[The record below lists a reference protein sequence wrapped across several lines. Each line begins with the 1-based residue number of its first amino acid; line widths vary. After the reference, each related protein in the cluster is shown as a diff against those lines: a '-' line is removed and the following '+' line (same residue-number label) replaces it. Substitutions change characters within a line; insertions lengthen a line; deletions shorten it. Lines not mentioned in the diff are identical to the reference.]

1 VTSSAPSRATRFDPI
16 AKSYYKLGAT
26 NVKLRGAS
34 EASDGERAMSVVPER
49 TDEPVVEFT
58 VRAVVAGILFG
69 VLFGAA
75 NAYLGL
81 RVGLTV
87 STSIPIAVLTVAL
100 FKLMRQRRDSVVLE
114 ANISQTIG
122 SASSSLAA
130 GTIFTIPAL
139 FLWGM
144 TPPFWQVAILALL
157 GGLLGIAAM
166 VPLRRLLIVR
176 SADELPY
183 PEGTACAEVLRA
195 TTSAGS
201 GGRWIFIGLA
211 VGAVVK
217 LALGAFMLMPSDIA
231 AHLPVLPKAEVALEI
246 APALL
251 AVGYILGYRQSA
263 IMVSGSLI
271 SAIVLTPLIAAFGA
285 GLSAPMFPEAKLT
298 IAEMSAGQIWSRYVR
313 YIGAGAV
320 AAAGIAAVFR
330 ALPTMWTSFSAVVKG
345 MKKGGVEGSDEATPR
360 TDRDVPSW
368 IVLVIPA
375 LVVLTLV
382 AVPGLLAGNMS
393 LVPRI
398 VAALGVA
405 IFGVAFVVVS
415 SRIVGLIG
423 VSSNPTSAMTLVTL
437 LGVSVTFVL
446 LGWSDPSARAAILT
460 VGTVVCI
467 AASKAGDISQ
477 DLKTGFLLGATP
489 AKQQFGQFIGAA
501 FACWAIAGTVL
512 LLGQAF
518 TFGSPELPAPQATLM
533 KTVIEGVLSG
543 SLPWGLVGTGAAL
556 SVTAL
561 IAGLPGLAFAVGIYL
576 PLGSLTPIFVG
587 GIVRRIVDARR
598 GGKPT
603 ENDPGV
609 LGASGMIAG
618 EGLAG
623 VLIAVLVATS
633 GKWPESAFS
642 RALASMRF
650 AAKDFTYLEGTAAI
664 VAGIIVVLAVCG
676 VLYRAGRSAADDLSP
691 ES

>member
-1 VTSSAPSRATRFDPI
+1 MTVLPA
-16 AKSYYKLGAT
+16 G
-26 NVKLRGAS
+26 
-34 EASDGERAMSVVPER
+34 R
-49 TDEPVVEFT
+49 TESVVEFT
-58 VRAVVAGILFG
+58 ARAVVAGIFFG

-87 STSIPIAVLTVAL
+87 STSIPIAVLTVAVL
-100 FKLMRQRRDSVVLE
+100 RLLPRRDGQGVILE
-114 ANISQTIG
+114 ANMSQTIG
-122 SASSSLAA
+122 SASSSLAS

-144 TPPFWQVAILALL
+144 APPLWQVALLALA

-166 VPLRRLLIVR
+166 IPLRRLLIVK

-195 TTSAGS
+195 TTTASS
-201 GGRWIFIGLA
+201 GGKWIFIGLG

-217 LALGAFMLMPSDIA
+217 LALGGFMLLPSA
-231 AHLPVLPKAEVALEI
+231 LTMHLPVLTKAELALEI

-271 SAIVLTPLIAAFGA
+271 SAIVLTPVIALVGA
-285 GLSAPMFPEAKLT
+285 GLTAPLFPEMKTPIADLT
-298 IAEMSAGQIWSRYVR
+298 ASQIWSRYVR

-320 AAAGIAAVFR
+320 AAAGIAAVAR
-330 ALPTMWTSFSAVVKG
+330 ALPTMATSFAAVLRGVRR
-345 MKKGGVEGSDEATPR
+345 GGLGAEDRATTPR
-360 TDRDVPSW
+360 TDRDLPAWVPLFVP
-368 IVLVIPA
+368 VLVIVA
-375 LVVLTLV
+375 LV
-382 AVPGLLAGNMS
+382 AIPGLLAGEMAF
-393 LVPRI
+393 VPRL
-398 VAALGVA
+398 VAAIGVA

-437 LGVSVTFVL
+437 LGVSVIFVL
-446 LGWSDPSARAAILT
+446 LGWKDPSARAAILT

-477 DLKTGFLLGATP
+477 DLKTGFLVGATP
-489 AKQQFGQFIGAA
+489 AKQQLGQLIGAA
-501 FACWAIAGTVL
+501 FACWAVAGTVL
-512 LLGQAF
+512 LLGHAF

-543 SLPWGLVGTGAAL
+543 ALPWGLVGVGAAL
-556 SVTAL
+556 SICAL

-576 PLGSLTPIFVG
+576 PLGSLMPIFVG
-587 GIVRRIVDARR
+587 GIVRRMVDARR
-598 GGKPT
+598 RGKAA
-603 ENDPGV
+603 EGDAGV

-623 VLIAVLVATS
+623 VLIAFLVAGSGRWTS
-633 GKWPESAFS
+633 LRDS
-642 RALASMRF
+642 LASMHF
-650 AAKDFTYLEGTAAI
+650 AAKDFTHLTGPVAMSFGGAI
-664 VAGIIVVLAVCG
+664 VLAVCAL
-676 VLYRAGRSAADDLSP
+676 LYRAGRSSDVPPDTEAVEVSTNAQ
-691 ES
+691 

>member
-1 VTSSAPSRATRFDPI
+1 MRD
-16 AKSYYKLGAT
+16 
-26 NVKLRGAS
+26 
-34 EASDGERAMSVVPER
+34 ESVL
-49 TDEPVVEFT
+49 EFT
-58 VRAVVAGILFG
+58 TRAVVFG
-69 VLFGAA
+69 VLFGIIFGAA

-81 RVGLTV
+81 HVGLTV
-87 STSIPIAVLTVAL
+87 STSIPIAVLTVVFL
-100 FKLMRQRRDSVVLE
+100 RLWRRKGDSDLLE
-114 ANISQTIG
+114 ANLSQTIG

-144 TPPFWQVAILALL
+144 TPPLWQVALLALL

-166 VPLRRLLIVR
+166 IPLRRLLIVR

-195 TTSAGS
+195 TTSGSGS
-201 GGRWIFIGLA
+201 GGKWIVIGIA

-217 LALGAFMLMPSDIA
+217 LGITLFGIIDGGLSMHIPFM
-231 AHLPVLPKAEVALEI
+231 PKAEIGLEI

-271 SAIVLTPLIAAFGA
+271 SAIVLTPLIAVVGNQ
-285 GLSAPMFPEAKLT
+285 LPVPLFPEAKML
-298 IAEMSAGQIWSRYVR
+298 ISELSASQIWSRYVR

-320 AAAGIAAVFR
+320 AAAGIAAVLR
-330 ALPTMWTSFSAVVKG
+330 ALPTMASSFAAVVRG
-345 MKKGGVEGSDEATPR
+345 LRSSGVEASGEDTPR
-360 TDRDVPSW
+360 TDRDLPSW
-368 IVLVIPA
+368 VVVVVPA
-375 LVVLTLV
+375 IVVLTL
-382 AVPGLLAGNMS
+382 AFTPGLLAGNMS
-393 LVPRI
+393 IGPRLV
-398 VAALGVA
+398 ASLGVA

-437 LGVSVTFVL
+437 LGVSLIFVL
-446 LGWSDPSARAAILT
+446 CGWRDPSARAAILT

-477 DLKTGFLLGATP
+477 DLKTGWLVGATP

-512 LLGQAF
+512 LLGSVF
-518 TFGSPELPAPQATLM
+518 KFGSPALPAPQATLM

-543 SLPWGLVGTGAAL
+543 SLPWGLVGIGAAL
-556 SVTAL
+556 SICAL

-576 PLGSLTPIFVG
+576 PLGSLMPIFVG
-587 GIVRRIVDARR
+587 GIVRRIVEARR
-598 GGKPT
+598 KNKST
-603 ENDPGV
+603 ESDPGV
-609 LGASGMIAG
+609 LSASGMIAG
-618 EGLAG
+618 EGLCG
-623 VLIAVLVATS
+623 VLIAGLVAIVNY
-633 GKWPESAFS
+633 KLPE
-642 RALASMRF
+642 
-650 AAKDFTYLEGTAAI
+650 EPHIGGAI
-664 VAGIIVVLAVCG
+664 GAILGIFVVIAIC
-676 VLYRAGRSAADDLSP
+676 VLLYKAGREEGPAGSEEVHASTSAK
-691 ES
+691 

>member
-1 VTSSAPSRATRFDPI
+1 
-16 AKSYYKLGAT
+16 
-26 NVKLRGAS
+26 
-34 EASDGERAMSVVPER
+34 MSVGIER
-49 TDEPVVEFT
+49 EESVIEFT
-58 VRAVVAGILFG
+58 VRAVIAGIVFG
-69 VLFGAA
+69 VAFGAA

-81 RVGLTV
+81 KVGLTV

-100 FKLMRQRRDSVVLE
+100 FKLMRDRPGLLLE
-114 ANISQTIG
+114 ANISQTMG

-144 TPPFWQVAILALL
+144 APPFWQVAILALL
-157 GGLLGIAAM
+157 GGFLGIAAM

-195 TTSAGS
+195 TTAKTGS

-217 LALGAFMLMPSDIA
+217 LALGAAVLLPSELA
-231 AHLPVLPKAEVALEI
+231 MHLPVLPKAELSLEI

-271 SAIVLTPLIAAFGA
+271 SAIVLTPLIAVVGNS
-285 GLSAPMFPEAKLT
+285 LPVPLFPEAKML
-298 IAEMSAGQIWSRYVR
+298 ISELSAGQIWSRYVR

-320 AAAGIAAVFR
+320 AAAGIVAVVRAIPTMATSFAAVVR
-330 ALPTMWTSFSAVVKG
+330 GLR
-345 MKKGGVEGSDEATPR
+345 GSDPTVATGER
-360 TDRDVPSW
+360 TDRDVPPW
-368 IVLVIPA
+368 VVVVVPA
-375 LVVLTLV
+375 LVVITLV
-382 AVPGLLAGNMS
+382 AVPGLFAGNMS

-437 LGVSVTFVL
+437 LGVSVVFVA

-477 DLKTGFLLGATP
+477 DLKTGYLVGATP
-489 AKQQFGQFIGAA
+489 AKQQLGQFIAAA

-512 LLGQAF
+512 LLGKAF
-518 TFGSPELPAPQATLM
+518 TFGSPDLPAPQATLM

-543 SLPWGLVGTGAAL
+543 SLPWGLVGVGAAL
-556 SVTAL
+556 AICAL

-598 GGKPT
+598 KGKAT
-603 ENDPGV
+603 ESDPGV

-623 VLIAVLVATS
+623 V
-633 GKWPESAFS
+633 
-642 RALASMRF
+642 ALAVIVW
-650 AAKDFTYLEGTAAI
+650 AKFQRPPEPLIGGTLGIVLGIAI
-664 VAGIIVVLAVCG
+664 VLAVC
-676 VLYRAGRSAADDLSP
+676 VLLYRAGRDVAAEGSDAMEASTSAK
-691 ES
+691 

>member
-1 VTSSAPSRATRFDPI
+1 MQREESI
-16 AKSYYKLGAT
+16 
-26 NVKLRGAS
+26 
-34 EASDGERAMSVVPER
+34 
-49 TDEPVVEFT
+49 VEFT
-58 VRAVVAGILFG
+58 TRAVLAGIVFG
-69 VLFGAA
+69 IIFGAA

-100 FKLMRQRRDSVVLE
+100 FKVMRQRQEGMILE

-144 TPPFWQVAILALL
+144 APPFWQVAILALL
-157 GGLLGIAAM
+157 GGFLGIAAM

-195 TTSAGS
+195 TATTAGS
-201 GGRWIFIGLA
+201 GGKWIFIGIA
-211 VGAVVK
+211 VGAAVK
-217 LALGAFMLMPSDIA
+217 LALGAFLLIPSDLS

-271 SAIVLTPLIAAFGA
+271 SAIVLTPLIAVVGA
-285 GLSAPMFPEAKLT
+285 GLQAPLFPETKSLISELT
-298 IAEMSAGQIWSRYVR
+298 AGQIWSRYVR

-320 AAAGIAAVFR
+320 AAAGIFAVAR
-330 ALPTMWTSFSAVVKG
+330 ALPTMASSFAAVVKG
-345 MKKGGVEGSDEATPR
+345 LRASGPTAETAENR
-360 TDRDVPSW
+360 TDRDVPGW
-368 IVLVIPA
+368 VVVVVPA
-375 LVVLTLV
+375 LVVITLI
-382 AVPGLLAGNMS
+382 AVPDLFAGNMT
-393 LVPRI
+393 LGPRI

-437 LGVSVTFVL
+437 LGVSVVFVA
-446 LGWSDPSARAAILT
+446 LGWRDPSARAAILT

-477 DLKTGFLLGATP
+477 DLKTGFLVGATP
-489 AKQQFGQFIGAA
+489 ARQQFGQFIGAA

-512 LLGQAF
+512 LLGRAF
-518 TFGSPELPAPQATLM
+518 TFGSPDLPAPQATLM

-556 SVTAL
+556 AICAI

-587 GIVRRIVDARR
+587 GIVRRIVEARR
-598 GGKPT
+598 KGKALDS
-603 ENDPGV
+603 DPGV

-623 VLIAVLVATS
+623 VLIAVGVAT
-633 GKWPESAFS
+633 
-642 RALASMRF
+642 
-650 AAKDFTYLEGTAAI
+650 GTLNIRGEDVLTGPAAI
-664 VAGIIVVLAVCG
+664 ILGIAIVVAVCA
-676 VLYRAGRSAADDLSP
+676 LLFRAGRSAPVEGSAEVKAST
-691 ES
+691 SAK